1 MPQLHLA
8 PAEFIEHLG
17 ELIQDEFACQ
27 RQAFSERCARPV
39 EERVE
44 SGECLAKLV
53 FEKVDKDGRA
63 HFRHEGN
70 HSRLREGDRVLLNR
84 GEPERGVAA
93 TLYFEDS
100 TRLMLSMKSGFDQH
114 LFFGESV
121 GWFLDEDFIDL
132 EDHYLSALERLPKTE
147 IGQERVLPLL
157 MGDAEGVLDE
167 GVYQDSYEELDRED
181 SATRWEDKQ
190 KEAIAGCVSASHC
203 YLVQGPPGTGK
214 TRVLAQVVAK
224 LVAAGERVLVTGP
237 THLAIDHALAAAAVV
252 IGDRCKVARFGEIT
266 HGRRREF
273 ETFEDF
279 AACDLNEQ
287 NGWVAGATPFA
298 LGKRLAGV
306 EFDTVIMDEAGQMTT
321 PLAIMAML
329 KGRKYLL
336 FGDQQQLG
344 PVLVSRPRREGAAF
358 GIFQALKAQAKH
370 GTMLDIT
377 YRLNETLTQWPS
389 EHFYQG
395 ELKAAPGA
403 AYRRLQWTA
412 GAQTAPWL
420 RAALAGEHPLVW
432 FAFPSRQAR
441 TRNES
446 EIALAAELLQALTR
460 GGVAREDIAVVTPY
474 RRQARFLRNRIEQM
488 EPNFSWRGCL
498 IDTVERMQGQER
510 EVILLSW
517 CAADPEFIRR
527 QFQFLLDPRRLNV
540 AATRA
545 RSKLIILA
553 NENLSHFSPMDS
565 DDEEDMALLRALKA
579 AALPVTPPDQA

>member
-1 MPQLHLA
+1 MPRFHLA
-8 PAEFIEHLG
+8 PAQFIEQLG
-17 ELIQDEFACQ
+17 ELIRDEFDCQ
-27 RQAFSERCARPV
+27 RRAFSERCARPV

-44 SGECLAKLV
+44 SGECLAGLV
-53 FEKVDKDGRA
+53 FDRIDQEGRA

-84 GEPERGVAA
+84 GEPMKGLAA

-100 TRLMLSMKSGFDQH
+100 RKLTLSSQAGFEGATF
-114 LFFGESV
+114 LGEAA
-121 GWFLDEDFIDL
+121 GWLLDENFIDL
-132 EDHYLSALERLPKTE
+132 EDHYLRALELLPKTE

-157 MGDAEGVLDE
+157 LGEAEGEMDE
-167 GVYQDSYEELDRED
+167 GVYQESYEELERED
-181 SATRWEDKQ
+181 SAIRWEDKQ

-214 TRVLAQVVAK
+214 TRVLAQVVAQ

-252 IGDRCKVARFGEIT
+252 IGDRSKVARFGEIT

-273 ETFEDF
+273 DTYEDF
-279 AACDLNEQ
+279 AASKLDEQ

-298 LGKRLAGV
+298 LGKRLVGV

-321 PLAIMAML
+321 PLALMAML

-336 FGDQQQLG
+336 FGDHQQLG
-344 PVLVSRPRREGAAF
+344 PVLVSRPRREGAKF

-377 YRLNETLTQWPS
+377 YRLNETLTRWPS
-389 EHFYQG
+389 ESFYWG
-395 ELKAAPGA
+395 ELSAAAGA
-403 AYRRLQWTA
+403 AHRQLRWA
-412 GAQTAPWL
+412 AEAQTSPWL
-420 RAALAGEHPLVW
+420 RAALAGESPLVW
-432 FAFPSRQAR
+432 ITFPGRAAR
-441 TRNES
+441 TRNEA
-446 EIALAAELLQALTR
+446 EIAVAAELLQALTR

-488 EPNFSWRGCL
+488 EPSFSWRGCL

-517 CAADPEFIRR
+517 CAAEPEFICR

-545 RSKLIILA
+545 RTKLIILA
-553 NENLSHFSPMDS
+553 NENLTHFSPLDS

-579 AALPVTPPDQA
+579 AAVPISPPDQA